1 MKLDNKVLA
10 ALGAA
15 KPAGKDEPDKKDNK
29 KAKAPKPEPAPAD
42 KADAAKKPDDTA
54 GKADDAKKADD
65 KKADDA
71 AAAAAAVDA
80 IINESMQSIAGDIG
94 NDDDSSDADKPET
107 GSEPAGKIVRK
118 NKTENNTEEDN
129 GMSRTMESMDFYE
142 KLGNEAFDYDRGF
155 GLSGDLRGWIK
166 KAMAAD
172 NSLIKEFI
180 SEDLE
185 EAIRTDS
192 DLLKSAKKTVA
203 AVEASMVPYVVLFAS
218 KLDGTEYEDKDEA
231 EASIAQYKAI
241 GATFNSSFTK
251 VYRRLEANGEIGDRA
266 RVDEVK
272 DFVEQFSGDKEALK
286 RKLFIS
292 KK

>member
-1 MKLDNKVLA
+1 MKLDGKILT

-15 KPAGKDEPDKKDNK
+15 KPAGKDEPDDKKDNK

-42 KADAAKKPDDTA
+42 KDD
-54 GKADDAKKADD
+54 KADDA

-80 IINESMQSIAGDIG
+80 IIDESMKGIASDIG
-94 NDDDSSDADKPET
+94 GDDDGSVGLDADKDADKPV
-107 GSEPAGKIVRK
+107 GKIVRK
-118 NKTENNTEEDN
+118 TRNENTEDSDM
-129 GMSRTMESMDFYE
+129 GKVKMESMDFYE
-142 KLGNEAFDYDRGF
+142 QLGNQAYDFDRGF
-155 GLSGDLRGWIK
+155 GLSGDLRAWIRK
-166 KAMAAD
+166 VMAAD
-172 NSLIKEFI
+172 SSLIKEFI

-185 EAIRTDS
+185 EAIRADS

-203 AVEASMVPYVVLFAS
+203 AVEASMIPYVVLFAS
-218 KLDGTEYEDKDEA
+218 KLDGTEYEDRDEA

-251 VYRRLEANGEIGDRA
+251 VYRRIENGEIGDRV
-266 RVDEVK
+266 RIDEVK
-272 DFVEQFSGDKEALK
+272 DFIEQFSGDKEAL
-286 RKLFIS
+286 RQKLYIS

>member
-65 KKADDA
+65 DA

-80 IINESMQSIAGDIG
+80 IIDESMKGIASDIG
-94 NDDDSSDADKPET
+94 DEDDKSAGSEADKP
-107 GSEPAGKIVRK
+107 EPAGKIIRK
-118 NKTENNTEEDN
+118 NVAKNTEEEN
-129 GMSRTMESMDFYE
+129 ENMNRKMESMDFYE
-142 KLGNEAFDYDRGF
+142 QLGNQAYDFDRGF

-185 EAIRTDS
+185 NAIRANS

-203 AVEASMVPYVVLFAS
+203 AVEASMIPYIVLFAS

-251 VYRRLEANGEIGDRA
+251 VYRRIENGEIGDRV
-266 RVDEVK
+266 RIDEVK
-272 DFVEQFSGDKEALK
+272 DFIEQFSGDKEAL
-286 RKLFIS
+286 RQRLFINN

>member
-15 KPAGKDEPDKKDNK
+15 KPAGKDEPDDKKDNK

-42 KADAAKKPDDTA
+42 KADVAKKPDDTA

-65 KKADDA
+65 DA

-80 IINESMQSIAGDIG
+80 IIDESMKGIASDIG
-94 NDDDSSDADKPET
+94 GDDDGSTGPDADKPV
-107 GSEPAGKIVRK
+107 GKIVRK
-118 NKTENNTEEDN
+118 TRNENTEDSDM
-129 GMSRTMESMDFYE
+129 GKVKMESMDFYE
-142 KLGNEAFDYDRGF
+142 QLGNQAYDFDRGF
-155 GLSGDLRGWIK
+155 GLSGDLRAWIK

-185 EAIRTDS
+185 NAIRTNS

-203 AVEASMVPYVVLFAS
+203 TVEASMIPYIVLFAS

-251 VYRRLEANGEIGDRA
+251 VYRRIENGEIGDRV
-266 RVDEVK
+266 RIDEVK
-272 DFVEQFSGDKEALK
+272 DFIEQFSGDKEAL
-286 RKLFIS
+286 RQRLFIS
-292 KK
+292 NKK

>member
-15 KPAGKDEPDKKDNK
+15 KPAGKDEPDKKNSK
-29 KAKAPKPEPAPAD
+29 KAKASKPEPAPAD
-42 KADAAKKPDDTA
+42 KADAAKKPDDAA

-80 IINESMQSIAGDIG
+80 IIDESMKGIASDIG
-94 NDDDSSDADKPET
+94 DEDDKSAGSEADKP
-107 GSEPAGKIVRK
+107 EPAGKIVRK

-166 KAMAAD
+166 KVIATD
-172 NSLIKEFI
+172 SSLIKEFI

-203 AVEASMVPYVVLFAS
+203 AVESSMVPYVVLFAS

-251 VYRRLEANGEIGDRA
+251 VYRRIENGEIGG
-266 RVDEVK
+266 RVRIDEVK
-272 DFVEQFSGDKEALK
+272 DFIEQFSGDKDAL
-286 RKLFIS
+286 RQRLFIS
-292 KK
+292 NKK

>member
-15 KPAGKDEPDKKDNK
+15 KPAGKDEPDDKKDNK

-42 KADAAKKPDDTA
+42 KDD
-54 GKADDAKKADD
+54 KADDA

-80 IINESMQSIAGDIG
+80 IIDESMKGIASDIG
-94 NDDDSSDADKPET
+94 GDDDGSTGPDTDKEADKP
-107 GSEPAGKIVRK
+107 EPAGKIVRK
-118 NKTENNTEEDN
+118 NVAKNTEEEN
-129 GMSRTMESMDFYE
+129 ENMNRKMESMDFYE
-142 KLGNEAFDYDRGF
+142 QLGNQAYDFDRGF
-155 GLSGDLRGWIK
+155 GLSGDLRAWIK

-185 EAIRTDS
+185 NAIRANS

-203 AVEASMVPYVVLFAS
+203 AVEASMIPYIVLFAS

-251 VYRRLEANGEIGDRA
+251 VYRRIKNGEIGDRV
-266 RVDEVK
+266 RIDEVK
-272 DFVEQFSGDKEALK
+272 DFIEQFSGDKEAL
-286 RKLFIS
+286 RQRLFIGN